1 MIRKITGEAPFQ
13 VLASNFSIGPSQQGY
28 TLQISADG
36 KNYSN
41 LFTVPA
47 NTTRMVTG
55 VANGS
60 FYRLSG
66 NNSEVSINW
75 ITQCS
80 DGGGGGSTPVDPVD
94 PTLLKASQSTPQ
106 GVEAGDVY
114 AKPNGTE
121 KMTYNTFQLYR
132 LSCSRNLA
140 QYTGNGRIADMT
152 VTDGHG
158 WSLRY
163 YRSEGT
169 SGDEMLQY
177 IVDGAVKQEFNL
189 STYEPTGTDVFFDY
203 TLPGIGFRVLSRNV
217 ANQAQLYLYTPYNDP
232 APTITYTDGPN
243 AGGKPNINPQIRYI
257 DVTVDVPTYDV
268 FQAGG
273 TVEKFYAT
281 ITGEGSYNNV
291 IDTANVFWLD
301 AGRSNKM
308 VITFNDMTAGKFL
321 SFVQNVNDEMFTYA
335 ASDENGHPF
344 SIEVYDPNST
354 LLFTI
359 PEGKSTQVL
368 GGEPTYYSFSGNVL
382 TISREYGGNF
392 INWTNSSIG
401 YGLGEEK
408 LVKADDVEG
417 KLLPDADP
425 NYGLVL
431 QYNSEPEWVHLS
443 NLTALQLINI
453 QTEGEQNNYPTFLA
467 RTDSQEFRWKKM
479 SVLEAVTDDGIP
491 SGAKNGA
498 VWAYAQKGQ
507 SVGWK
512 SYDGGSYNKMRINS
526 TTVSLFFYYGTE
538 NVNIEFAGTGMTV
551 NGNLWLPVAGK
562 FSGTTAGGLGITGQT
577 ADGYFYCET
586 DSDVSNISMQPSFLT
601 LEVRGKEI
609 PESYGIKQYQ
619 GLSATETEW
628 ISKDDIPKDREYGIY
643 DFRVDITDPNTY
655 AQIDFDIKGCTN
667 NLTWADGAWKSSL
680 ISLIDDG
687 NGVYTGS
694 SVCGWNVSAWTSGS
708 YFYVSCDYS
717 MEDGINIY
725 NDGDWEVE
733 VPKPVAANVVTSVDI
748 KRMVKISQAD
758 YDALVQAGT
767 VDAKTFYIIV

>member
-94 PTLLKASQSTPQ
+94 PTILKASQSTPQ

-121 KMTYNTFQLYR
+121 KMTYDNFSVYR
-132 LSCSRNLA
+132 LTCNRYLA
-140 QYTGNGRIADMT
+140 QWTELGRITDMT

-163 YRSEGT
+163 YRTEGT

-189 STYEPTGTDVFFDY
+189 STYETGTDVFFDY
-203 TLPGIGFRVLSRNV
+203 TVPGLGFRVLSRNA
-217 ANQAQLYLYTPYNDP
+217 ANQAQLYLYTPNNGT

-243 AGGKPNINPQIRYI
+243 PNGSYPNINPQARTV

-273 TVEKFYAT
+273 MVEKFYAT
-281 ITGEGSYNNV
+281 ITGEGSYTNA
-291 IDTANVFWLD
+291 IDDADAGNVFWLN
-301 AGRSNKM
+301 AGTDNKM
-308 VITFNDMTAGKFL
+308 VITFNDMTAGKRLMF
-321 SFVQNVNDEMFTYA
+321 FQNVNGELFRYIA
-335 ASDENGHPF
+335 ADENGNPF
-344 SIEVYDPNST
+344 SINVYDQSFT

-359 PEGKSTQVL
+359 PEGESTQVL
-368 GGEPTYYSFSGNVL
+368 GGETTYYSFSGNVL
-382 TISREYGGNF
+382 TISRENGGNF
-392 INWTNSSIG
+392 ESWQNDSIG
-401 YGLGEEK
+401 YVLGEEK

-417 KLLPDADP
+417 KLLPDGDP

-431 QYNSEPEWVHLS
+431 QYNSEPEWVHPS

-453 QTEGEQNNYPTFLA
+453 QTEGEQNDFPTFLA

-479 SVLEAVTDDGIP
+479 SVLEAVTEDVIP
-491 SGAKNGA
+491 SGAKEGS
-498 VWAYAQKGQ
+498 VW
-507 SVGWK
+507 STNNTE
-512 SYDGGSYNKMRINS
+512 DGI
-526 TTVSLFFYYGTE
+526 
-538 NVNIEFAGTGMTV
+538 A
-551 NGNLWLPVAGK
+551 
-562 FSGTTAGGLGITGQT
+562 
-577 ADGYFYCET
+577 
-586 DSDVSNISMQPSFLT
+586 
-601 LEVRGKEI
+601 
-609 PESYGIKQYQ
+609 IKQHQ
-619 GLSATETEW
+619 GLSSTETEW
-628 ISKDDIPKDREYGIY
+628 IYKDDIPKDRDYSIY
-643 DFRVDITDPNTY
+643 SYRVDVTDPNTY
-655 AQIDFDIKGCTN
+655 AQINFDIEGCTN
-667 NLTWADGAWKSSL
+667 NLTWADGAWKSSDIEL
-680 ISLIDDG
+680 VDDG

-694 SVCGWNVSAWTSGS
+694 SECGWSVSAWTSGS

-717 MEDGINIY
+717 MEDGINIFEGGEWY
-725 NDGDWEVE
+725 VE
-733 VPKPVAANVVTSVDI
+733 APKTVIANVVTSTDI
-748 KRMVKISQAD
+748 KRMIKISQAD

-767 VDAKTFYIIV
+767 VDAETFYIIV

>member
-80 DGGGGGSTPVDPVD
+80 DGGGSTPVDPVD

-121 KMTYNTFQLYR
+121 KMTYNSFQLYR

-140 QYTGNGRIADMT
+140 QYTENGRIADMT

-189 STYEPTGTDVFFDY
+189 STYEPTATDVFFDY
-203 TLPGIGFRVLSRNV
+203 TLPGIGFRVLSRIV

-243 AGGKPNINPQIRYI
+243 AGGKPNIKPQIRFI

-273 TVEKFYAT
+273 TVEKFYAA

-291 IDTANVFWLD
+291 IDTENVFWLD

-321 SFVQNVNDEMFTYA
+321 SFAQNVNGEMFTYA

-344 SIEVYDPNST
+344 SIEVYDPYST

-431 QYNSEPEWVHLS
+431 QYNSEPEWVHPS

-491 SGAKNGA
+491 SGAKNGS
-498 VWAYAQKGQ
+498 VWPTNNTE
-507 SVGWK
+507 
-512 SYDGGSYNKMRINS
+512 DGI
-526 TTVSLFFYYGTE
+526 
-538 NVNIEFAGTGMTV
+538 
-551 NGNLWLPVAGK
+551 
-562 FSGTTAGGLGITGQT
+562 
-577 ADGYFYCET
+577 
-586 DSDVSNISMQPSFLT
+586 
-601 LEVRGKEI
+601 
-609 PESYGIKQYQ
+609 GIKQYQ
-619 GLSATETEW
+619 GLSADETEW
-628 ISKDDIPKDREYGIY
+628 ISKDNIPSDREYSINNY
-643 DFRVDITDPNTY
+643 RVDITDPNTY

-667 NLTWADGAWKSSL
+667 NITWADGAWKSSL

-687 NGVYTGS
+687 TGVYTGS

-725 NDGDWEVE
+725 NGGDWEVE